1 MVYEAMQRLRFEAF
15 LESLDH
21 DEKEGL
27 ELAVLDM
34 IESFPDQEF
43 VDWLEKPEMEAISE
57 SYETFIQE
65 LSKRSKTFAFWSM
78 YIRMT
83 GKFVYK
89 MKILARKYR
98 NDEGC

>member
-1 MVYEAMQRLRFEAF
+1 MQHLRYEAF

-27 ELAVLDM
+27 ELAVLDT

-57 SYETFIQE
+57 SYQTFI
-65 LSKRSKTFAFWSM
+65 
-78 YIRMT
+78 
-83 GKFVYK
+83 
-89 MKILARKYR
+89 
-98 NDEGC
+98 

>member
-15 LESLDH
+15 LESLDR

-43 VDWLEKPEMEAISE
+43 VDRLEKPEMEAISE
-57 SYETFIQE
+57 SYETFIQDYQKDPKHLRFGACTLE
-65 LSKRSKTFAFWSM
+65 
-78 YIRMT
+78 
-83 GKFVYK
+83 
-89 MKILARKYR
+89 
-98 NDEGC
+98 

>member
-21 DEKEGL
+21 DQKEGL

-43 VDWLEKPEMEAISE
+43 VNWLENPEMEAISE
-57 SYETFIQE
+57 SNKTFIKNYQKDP
-65 LSKRSKTFAFWSM
+65 KRM
-78 YIRMT
+78 
-83 GKFVYK
+83 
-89 MKILARKYR
+89 L
-98 NDEGC
+98 